1 MMSQGSNG
9 RPAHEGV
16 RRLSVAHFLIAEV
29 LLLAVVPF
37 VDQLPN
43 GELIESALMTLV
55 LLMAVMAV
63 GGRRKT
69 FIAAAVL
76 VTPAALGRWIDHFRP
91 GLIPVYF
98 TNVASIVFVAFV
110 IVHLFRFILRAPRV
124 NNEVLCAGIATY
136 LMLGILWAFAYLLVA
151 RLDPG
156 SFLVRGDSGP
166 HRPLAGYEAMFVS
179 FGTLSNV
186 PFDEVSR
193 VSKPVR
199 MLAMTQAMTGM
210 FYVAMLIARL
220 VAIYSGD
227 EPTQSK

>member
-1 MMSQGSNG
+1 MMNQGPNG

-37 VDQLPN
+37 VDQLRN
-43 GELIESALMTLV
+43 GELIASALMTLV

-91 GLIPVYF
+91 GLVPVDL
-98 TNVASIVFVAFV
+98 TNAASIVFVAFV
-110 IVHLFRFILRAPRV
+110 IVHLLRFILHAPRV
-124 NNEVLCAGIATY
+124 NNEVLCAGVATY
-136 LMLGILWAFAYLLVA
+136 LMVGILWAFAYMLVA
-151 RLDPG
+151 RLAPG
-156 SFLVRGDSGP
+156 SFLVRGDSNP
-166 HRPLAGYEAMFVS
+166 HRPLAGFEALFVS
-179 FGTLSNV
+179 FGILSNV
-186 PFDEVSR
+186 NFDEVSL

-199 MLAMTQAMTGM
+199 MLAMAEAMTGM
-210 FYVAMLIARL
+210 FYVTMLIARL

-227 EPTQSK
+227 EPTPPK